1 MDLFF
6 EYKYIAKIITRA
18 RIGAF
23 ELAKITPIKANNIES
38 LSNIEILL
46 VGPSNLK
53 NDNKINRAL
62 KWPNCIG
69 ENFILLILNVVSSEI
84 MAYIYCSIPKNKL
97 IIKQINTIYFEAFN
111 MTFKSLLFKLSVLKT
126 NSPKILEKKWT

>member
-62 KWPNCIG
+62 K
-69 ENFILLILNVVSSEI
+69 
-84 MAYIYCSIPKNKL
+84 
-97 IIKQINTIYFEAFN
+97 
-111 MTFKSLLFKLSVLKT
+111 
-126 NSPKILEKKWT
+126 